1 MLTMLEWIRLGG
13 PMTLLILGCGVVAA
27 WVVAKRMLD
36 LHRAQIKTGDFLK
49 GIFNVVS
56 RGNLVEAVSICE
68 ETPGPV
74 AQMVRVAVLEQKQGR
89 ERVQRAMEEVALA
102 EIPRLERLLPLL
114 LTIAQITPL
123 IGLLGTVLGMMDIM
137 QTIHLKSP
145 LLHAGDLDGG
155 LWTALVSTAF
165 SLTVAIPTYAAYNL
179 LVSRVES
186 IVLDMERSFGEIVL
200 FLSRLEQEE
209 R

>member
-1 MLTMLEWIRLGG
+1 MLEWIQMGG
-13 PMTLLILGCGVVAA
+13 PMTHLILACGIIAA
-27 WVVAKRMLD
+27 WIVARRLLD

-56 RGNLVEAVSICE
+56 RGNIVEAVSICE

-102 EIPRLERLLPLL
+102 ELPRLERMLPLL

-123 IGLLGTVLGMMDIM
+123 MGLLGTVLGLMDIT
-137 QTIHLKSP
+137 QTIHNKAP
-145 LLHAGDLDGG
+145 LLHTGDLNGG
-155 LWTALVSTAF
+155 LWTALISTAF
-165 SLTVAIPTYAAYNL
+165 SLVIAIPAYAAHNL

-186 IVLDMERSFGEIVL
+186 VVLDMERAFGEILL
-200 FLSRLEQEE
+200 FLSRLEQEDK
-209 R
+209 

>member
-1 MLTMLEWIRLGG
+1 MLYWISKGG
-13 PMTLLILGCGVVAA
+13 PVTQLILACGVIAA
-27 WVVAKRMLD
+27 WIVARRLLE

-56 RGNLVEAVSICE
+56 RGNIVEAVSICE

-102 EIPRLERLLPLL
+102 EIPRLERMIPLL

-123 IGLLGTVLGMMDIM
+123 MGLLGTILGLMDIM
-137 QTIHLKSP
+137 QTIHIKSP
-145 LLHAGDLDGG
+145 LLHAGDLNDG
-155 LWTALVSTAF
+155 LWIALISTAF
-165 SLTVAIPTYAAYNL
+165 SLVVAIPTYAAHNL

-186 IVLDMERSFGEIVL
+186 VVLDMERAFGEILL

-209 R
+209 K

>member
-1 MLTMLEWIRLGG
+1 MLDWIKLGG
-13 PMTLLILGCGVVAA
+13 PMTQLILVCGLIAA
-27 WVVAKRMLD
+27 WIVVRRLLE

-56 RGNLVEAVSICE
+56 RGNIVEAVSICE

-102 EIPRLERLLPLL
+102 EIPRLERMLPLL
-114 LTIAQITPL
+114 LTVAQITPL
-123 IGLLGTVLGMMDIM
+123 MGLLGTVLGLMDIM
-137 QTIHLKSP
+137 QTSHMKTP
-145 LLHAGDLDGG
+145 LLHVGDLDNG
-155 LWTALVSTAF
+155 LWVALISTAF
-165 SLTVAIPTYAAYNL
+165 SLIVSIPAYAAHNL

-186 IVLDMERSFGEIVL
+186 VVLDMERAFGEILL

-209 R
+209 K

>member
-1 MLTMLEWIRLGG
+1 MLLDWIKMGG
-13 PMTLLILGCGVVAA
+13 PMTQLILACGFIAA
-27 WVVAKRMLD
+27 WIVARRLLE

-56 RGNLVEAVSICE
+56 RGNIVEAVSICE

-102 EIPRLERLLPLL
+102 EIPRLERMIQLL

-123 IGLLGTVLGMMDIM
+123 MGLLGTILGLMDIT
-137 QTIHLKSP
+137 QTIHNTSP

-155 LWTALVSTAF
+155 LWTALISTAF
-165 SLTVAIPTYAAYNL
+165 SLVVAIPTYAAHNL
-179 LVSRVES
+179 LVGRVES
-186 IVLDMERSFGEIVL
+186 VVLDMERAFGEILL
-200 FLSRLEQEE
+200 FLSRLEQEDK
-209 R
+209 

>member
-1 MLTMLEWIRLGG
+1 MLMEWITKGG
-13 PMTLLILGCGVVAA
+13 PMTMLILVCGLIAA
-27 WVVAKRMLD
+27 WIVMRRLLE

-89 ERVQRAMEEVALA
+89 ERVQRAMEEVALS

-114 LTIAQITPL
+114 MTIAQITPL
-123 IGLLGTVLGMMDIM
+123 LGLLGTTLGLMDTM
-137 QTIHLKSP
+137 QTAGIKAP

-155 LWTALVSTAF
+155 LWVALVSTAF
-165 SLTVAIPTYAAYNL
+165 SLVVAIPTYAAHNL
-179 LVSRVES
+179 LVSRIES
-186 IVLDMERSFGEIVL
+186 VVLDMERAFGEILL

-209 R
+209 K

>member
-1 MLTMLEWIRLGG
+1 MLLEWIKVGG
-13 PMTLLILGCGVVAA
+13 PVTQLILGCGVIAA
-27 WVVAKRMLD
+27 WIVARRLLE

-74 AQMVRVAVLEQKQGR
+74 AQMIRVAVLEQKQGR

-102 EIPRLERLLPLL
+102 EIPRLERMLPLL
-114 LTIAQITPL
+114 LTIAQVVPL
-123 IGLLGTVLGMMDIM
+123 IGLFGTVLGLMDVL
-137 QTIHLKSP
+137 QTIHNKAP
-145 LLHAGDLDGG
+145 LLHAGEMDGG
-155 LWTALVSTAF
+155 LWMALVSTAF
-165 SLTVAIPTYAAYNL
+165 SLVVAIPAYAAYNL

-186 IVLDMERSFGEIVL
+186 VVLDMERAFGEILL
-200 FLSRLEQEE
+200 FLSRLEQENK
-209 R
+209 

>member
-165 SLTVAIPTYAAYNL
+165 SLSVAIPTYAAYNL

-209 R
+209 H

>member
-1 MLTMLEWIRLGG
+1 MLEWIQMGG
-13 PMTLLILGCGVVAA
+13 PMTYLILACGAVAA
-27 WVVAKRMLD
+27 WIVARRLLE

-49 GIFNVVS
+49 GVFNVVS

-102 EIPRLERLLPLL
+102 ELPRLERMLPLL

-123 IGLLGTVLGMMDIM
+123 MGLLGTVLGLMDIT
-137 QTIHLKSP
+137 QTIHARAP
-145 LLHAGDLDGG
+145 LLHAGDLNGG

-165 SLTVAIPTYAAYNL
+165 SLVIAIPAYAAHSL
-179 LVSRVES
+179 LVGRVES
-186 IVLDMERSFGEIVL
+186 VVLDMERAFGEILL
-200 FLSRLEQEE
+200 FLSRLEQEDK
-209 R
+209 

>member
-1 MLTMLEWIRLGG
+1 MLLDFIRMGG
-13 PMTLLILGCGVVAA
+13 PITQLILVCGLIAA
-27 WVVAKRMLD
+27 WIVARRLLE
-36 LHRAQIKTGDFLK
+36 LHRAEIKTGDFLK

-56 RGNLVEAVSICE
+56 RGNIVEAVSICE

-102 EIPRLERLLPLL
+102 EIPRLERMIPLL

-123 IGLLGTVLGMMDIM
+123 MGLLGTVLGLMDIF
-137 QTIHLKSP
+137 QTVNVNAP

-155 LWTALVSTAF
+155 MRSALISTAF
-165 SLTVAIPTYAAYNL
+165 SLVVAIPTYAAHNL

-186 IVLDMERSFGEIVL
+186 VVLDMERAFGEILL

-209 R
+209 K